1 MTTKKTT
8 DRHSPD
14 SVQFKAWI
22 PRELRARFN
31 ACSRAQGTPAAVAV
45 RSLLEAY
52 CAQVEG
58 FGSAT
63 AEEGD
68 HGSR

>member
-14 SVQFKAWI
+14 SVQFKAWV
-22 PRELRARFN
+22 PRDLRTRFN
-31 ACSRAQGTPAAVAV
+31 ACCSAQGTPAAVAL

-52 CAQVEG
+52 CTQVEG
-58 FGSAT
+58 FGQSGP
-63 AEEGD
+63 EEGS